1 MGGTEKRGG
10 KTNILKRGQ
19 DGSRGGCVKKGGEGA
34 GIPLPTMRKNMKE
47 KMKKV

>member
-1 MGGTEKRGG
+1 MGQGVGA
-10 KTNILKRGQ
+10 LKR
-19 DGSRGGCVKKGGEGA
+19 GGEGA